1 LFWCYSFGVEQ
12 HPPSTLWT
20 ARNKGRNVECLV
32 RLLPSGIDVEIL
44 IDSTP
49 HIGRTFASSEE
60 ALEFSAQQQRKWAT
74 EGS

>member
-1 LFWCYSFGVEQ
+1 VEP

-20 ARNKGRNVECLV
+20 AKHQGRQIECIV

-44 IDSTP
+44 IDDTP

-60 ALEFSAQQQRKWAT
+60 ALDFSAQQQRKWS
-74 EGS
+74 EGG